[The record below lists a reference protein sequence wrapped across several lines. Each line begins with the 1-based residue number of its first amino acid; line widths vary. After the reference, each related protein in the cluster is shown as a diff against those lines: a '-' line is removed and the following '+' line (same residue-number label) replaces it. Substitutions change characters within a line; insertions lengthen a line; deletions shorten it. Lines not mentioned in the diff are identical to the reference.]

1 MTDSPDVSATTT
13 SQRPHVAARLEDR
26 AYAVVGRW
34 LARRG
39 WEPRVEAYTGYAGDG
54 WVRVMARTVLAPPGT
69 RPAEVAE
76 KDAASSE
83 RAVRGWRSF
92 LTAAVPHAVVRVEV
106 GGRTHDVSADRG
118 GYVDA
123 VLEASLEP
131 GWRDAVLTLGGA
143 SAIAP
148 VLAVAP
154 GARTALVSD
163 IDDTAMVTA
172 LPRPLLAAWNS
183 FVLHE
188 HARRPVPGMAALYR
202 RWLAA
207 NPESPTFYLST
218 GAWNVAPALRRFLE
232 RHGYPAG
239 PLLLTDWGPTNT
251 GWFRS
256 GREHKMWS
264 LRRLLKEFPDISW
277 VLVGDDGQHDPQ
289 IYADIAAEHPGRVR
303 VVAIRQLSPAEQVLA
318 HGTPVPTRDGEVPA
332 VGPDA
337 AVRPTRPGTV
347 ASGAPVTVT
356 GGDGN
361 ALALALIDRGLLPV
375 R

>member
-1 MTDSPDVSATTT
+1 MTDSPHVSTTPT
-13 SQRPHVAARLEDR
+13 SQRPHVAARIEDR
-26 AYAVVGRW
+26 AYAVIGRW

-69 RPAEVAE
+69 RPAEVTE
-76 KDAASSE
+76 KDPDSGR

-92 LTAAVPHAVVRVEV
+92 LTAPVPHAIVRVEV
-106 GGRTHDVSADRG
+106 AGRTHEVTADRG

-123 VLEASLEP
+123 VLDAALEP
-131 GWRDAVLTLGGA
+131 GWRAAHLTLGGA
-143 SAIAP
+143 AAVAP
-148 VLAVAP
+148 VLAVPP
-154 GARTALVSD
+154 GPRTALVSD
-163 IDDTAMVTA
+163 VDDTAMVTA

-202 RWLAA
+202 RWLDA
-207 NPESPTFYLST
+207 NPGMPTFYLST

-256 GREHKMWS
+256 GRDHKVRS
-264 LRRLLKEFPDISW
+264 LRRLLTEFPEVDW

-303 VVAIRQLSPAEQVLA
+303 VVAIRQLTPAEQVLA
-318 HGTPVPTRDGEVPA
+318 HGTPGPTREGEAPRRVHDAFPA
-332 VGPDA
+332 GPA
-337 AVRPTRPGTV
+337 APAAGGT
-347 ASGAPVTVT
+347 VTVT

-361 ALALALIDRGLLPV
+361 ALALALIDRRLLPP